1 MARLL
6 YLRLAR
12 QDLMPVVKVELV
24 NTARLGAA
32 VRTIKF
38 SHVASEHRWLGF
50 RSLGETLMV

>member
-12 QDLMPVVKVELV
+12 QDLMPVVKVEVV
-24 NTARLGAA
+24 NTARLEAA

-50 RSLGETLMV
+50 QESW